1 MLVRNGDHRQAIK
14 ALRQLADRDQA
25 PGVWVRL
32 GVELARIERLDD
44 AVEAFK
50 QGWFLHRRAGH
61 RRQADVVSTLI
72 DQLRD
77 GQFPLAA

>member
-1 MLVRNGDHRQAIK
+1 MHVRNGEHRQAVK
-14 ALRQLADRDQA
+14 VLRQLADRDQS
-25 PGVWVRL
+25 PGAWVRL
-32 GVELARIERLDD
+32 GVELARIEQLDE
-44 AVEAFK
+44 ALAAFK

-61 RRQADVVSTLI
+61 RRRADVVSTLI